1 MFTQGHFS
9 NHWLL
14 FGVTTMALLQM
25 IFTHSTTINHLFGNA
40 SLELVEWVLA
50 LMGGLI
56 ISSVVGAE
64 KWLHHGNGNNN

>member
-1 MFTQGHFS
+1 
-9 NHWLL
+9 
-14 FGVTTMALLQM
+14 MALLQM